1 MKMKLPDMK
10 SMAVKTKPA
19 APTGNDE
26 TQQPPPPAIASTS
39 SNTASSSYESSYNNH
54 NNIASSTTTTFTT
67 SSSFSSSPSSGD
79 ETSQK
84 WSVVETTLREIFNK
98 QPITGSFQVLHKIVF
113 TLATS
118 SPQYEYDQL
127 KKFLRA
133 LVSSQRDEQVAP
145 VLARGDGGGA
155 VLQRLASVY
164 ENFAFAILKYSHL
177 FLHLDRHWCPAQR
190 QAGVVPIG
198 RDIFGQV
205 MILPVDA
212 LALSSNVLASD
223 PGLRTR
229 ASIITSITTGF
240 LEAIRRERDGEDAAD
255 HNLLKNVCS
264 MLLEVGHQTT
274 LNRLIVDPFLK
285 ASLQFFE
292 AEASRLL
299 AALPAPEY
307 LLKYQERSQM
317 ESSRCQNVF
326 PNYRYTQA
334 VLDAMTNTYIKSRKN
349 DILNQP
355 GGGGLKMLAAEWKLR
370 EIATVYKALSA
381 IQCGNEVV
389 AIVCEH
395 LLSEFNRIAAP
406 PKPQQQ
412 MPADPSGTKPNPN
425 TPAQSAKEVM
435 GRCMSLLDKAKDLV
449 DRCFVLENGKR
460 DRSSEAQVNKTVEM
474 ILNADDSISEQ
485 LAIHHDATIRA
496 QPTDDELEKCCE
508 DICSVFSRLRN
519 KDVFELVM
527 KTFLAKRMLMVS
539 KSQTE
544 EEHKERILINMLKR
558 EVGSAV
564 TSKFEGMFH
573 DKRTSE
579 EVCATFH
586 RKLEARA
593 EKMPVDID
601 VVVVTD
607 GLWPQLPV
615 LPLQHVPKEIQRS
628 IQLFSHFYMGLHK
641 GRRLD
646 FLYSQGT
653 AEVRLN
659 VPKLRKPYELNIPTF
674 CLPVLLLFQTDDVR
688 LTPTQIAEQ
697 VGMTPQDTSRAIASL
712 SRATQLSTGV
722 LNIENPSAPSQSV
735 TTAPTNAV
743 LTANSIVSYNQGFKS
758 RTNKV
763 KFAAAQQKAAAGG
776 GSSSSAS
783 GGITGDGIGGN
794 KSAKEIVE
802 EDRKFRIDATIVR
815 IMKSR
820 RAMNHS
826 LLVTEAITALKSG
839 FAATPAQIKHRIENL
854 IDREFLIR
862 NEEGDGYIY
871 KA

>member
-10 SMAVKTKPA
+10 AMAVKTKPS
-19 APTGNDE
+19 AP
-26 TQQPPPPAIASTS
+26 S
-39 SNTASSSYESSYNNH
+39 TASGNTPQPASGSSPLSS
-54 NNIASSTTTTFTT
+54 
-67 SSSFSSSPSSGD
+67 SSSPTGMGSPQNSAGGD

-84 WSVVETTLREIFNK
+84 WLTVEQTLREIYHK
-98 QPITGSFQVLHKIVF
+98 HPITGSFQVLHKIVF

-145 VLARGDGGGA
+145 ALSRGDGGSA
-155 VLQRLASVY
+155 VLGKLASVY
-164 ENFAFAILKYSHL
+164 ESYAFAILKYSHL

-190 QAGVVPIG
+190 QAGVVAVG
-198 RDIFGQV
+198 RDIFGTQ
-205 MILPVDA
+205 MILPVEVQSIDN
-212 LALSSNVLASD
+212 NVLAADTS
-223 PGLRTR
+223 LRTR
-229 ASIITSITTGF
+229 AAITNSITSGF

-255 HNLLKNVCS
+255 HLLLKNICS

-274 LNRLIVDPFLK
+274 LNRLVVDPFLK
-285 ASLQFFE
+285 DSLQFFE

-299 AALPAPEY
+299 ASLPAPEY
-307 LLKYQERSQM
+307 LMKYQERSRM
-317 ESSRCQNVF
+317 EATRCQNVF

-334 VLDAMTNTYIKSRKN
+334 VLDAMSNTYIKSRKN
-349 DILNQP
+349 DIVNQP
-355 GGGGLKMLAAEWKLR
+355 GAGGLKMLAAEWKIR
-370 EIATVYKALSA
+370 EIATVFKALSA
-381 IQCGNEVV
+381 IQCGHEVV
-389 AIVCEH
+389 AVVNEH
-395 LLSEFNRIAAP
+395 LLNEFSSIATP

-412 MPADPSGTKPNPN
+412 PTSSNTAEGKLQAAAL
-425 TPAQSAKEVM
+425 TPAQGAKEVM
-435 GRCMSLLDKAKDLV
+435 ARCMNLLEKSKDLV
-449 DRCFVLENGKR
+449 DRCFTLENGKR
-460 DRSSEAQVNKTVEM
+460 DRQAESAVNKTVEM
-474 ILNADDSISEQ
+474 ILNSEDSISEQ
-485 LAIHHDATIRA
+485 LALYHDATIRS
-496 QPTDDELEKCCE
+496 QPTDEELEKCCE
-508 DICSVFSRLRN
+508 DVVSVFSRLRN

-527 KTFLAKRMLMVS
+527 KTYLAKRMLTAVS

-544 EEHKERILINMLKR
+544 EEHKERILINLLKR

-593 EKMPVDID
+593 EKMPVDLD
-601 VVVVTD
+601 VIVVTD

-615 LPLQHVPKEIQRS
+615 LPLQHIPKEIQRS
-628 IQLFSHFYMGLHK
+628 IQLFTHFYMGLHK

-653 AEVRLN
+653 VEVKLH
-659 VPKLRKPYELNIPTF
+659 VPKLRKPYELTIPTF
-674 CLPVLLLFQTDDVR
+674 CLPVLLLFQTDDVK
-688 LTPTQIAEQ
+688 LTPAQIAEQ
-697 VGMTPQDTSRAIASL
+697 VGMTPQDASRAIASL
-712 SRATQLSTGV
+712 SRSTQLNTGV
-722 LNIENPSAPSQSV
+722 LTIDNSAGDGKPGLS
-735 TTAPTNAV
+735 
-743 LTANSIVSYNQGFKS
+743 ANSVITYNQGFKS

-763 KFAAAQQKAAAGG
+763 KFAAAQQKASGG
-776 GSSSSAS
+776 GTGASAT
-783 GGITGDGIGGN
+783 GGITGDGIGGS

-820 RAMNHS
+820 RAMNHL
-826 LLVTEAITALKSG
+826 LLVTEAITSLKNG
-839 FAATPAQIKHRIENL
+839 FAATPAQIKQRIENL
-854 IDREFLIR
+854 IDREFLVR
-862 NEEGDGYIY
+862 NDEGDGYIY